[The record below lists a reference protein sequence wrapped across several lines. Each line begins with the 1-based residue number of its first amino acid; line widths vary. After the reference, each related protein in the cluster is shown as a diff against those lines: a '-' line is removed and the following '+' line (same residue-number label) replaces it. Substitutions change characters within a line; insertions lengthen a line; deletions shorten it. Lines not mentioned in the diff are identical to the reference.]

1 MASIVPS
8 ERLRRELQ
16 DLIAGVGEE
25 DDPIEAIGRLGA
37 RLILQQALEEE
48 LSEFL
53 GRERYE
59 RRGEPLSHR
68 NGYERVSVK
77 TTAGPLELERPRV
90 RNASALGFCSEI
102 VGKGVCRT
110 HALEALVVCSFL
122 RGLSVRDVE
131 AALAETFE
139 EPVISKSTVARVCRD
154 TAERY
159 RRWCER
165 RLSEHDVVYLFL
177 DAIYLKL
184 RPSDEPA
191 EGVLVA
197 WGVTLEGQKVLLGL
211 ALGSRE
217 SYESWLSFGR
227 DLAERGLRSPA
238 VVIADGAPGLWKAAR
253 ELWPGADE
261 QRCTVHALRSVTAK
275 LPERHHR
282 EVKARWWR
290 IFDEAASPG
299 EARRELL
306 ALAGDYRGTYRGT
319 YPSAAAVIERDVDA
333 LVAHLRWPSDHR
345 KRIRST
351 NLLERTFVEV
361 RRRTKVIGR
370 FPGETSALSLIWAV
384 LELSSRGWRGV
395 RMTPKT
401 VAEIERL
408 RRGGASAQVAEHE
421 HEVAA

>member
-1 MASIVPS
+1 MARVASS
-8 ERLRRELQ
+8 ERFRHQLDEVLEGVDRE
-16 DLIAGVGEE
+16 V
-25 DDPIEAIGRLGA
+25 DPVEAIGRLGA
-37 RLILQQALEEE
+37 RLILQQALEDEVT
-48 LSEFL
+48 EFL
-53 GRERYE
+53 GRVRYE
-59 RRGEPLSHR
+59 RAADPISHR
-68 NGYERVSVK
+68 NGYERRTVK
-77 TTAGPLELERPRV
+77 TTSGVVGLERPRV
-90 RNASALGFCSEI
+90 RDAQRLGFESK
-102 VGKGVCRT
+102 VLGKGVART
-110 HALEALVVCSFL
+110 HALESLVICSFL

-290 IFDEAASPG
+290 IFDEAASPR

-306 ALAGDYRGTYRGT
+306 ASGRRLSR
-319 YPSAAAVIERDVDA
+319 
-333 LVAHLRWPSDHR
+333 HLP
-345 KRIRST
+345 
-351 NLLERTFVEV
+351 L
-361 RRRTKVIGR
+361 G
-370 FPGETSALSLIWAV
+370 
-384 LELSSRGWRGV
+384 
-395 RMTPKT
+395 
-401 VAEIERL
+401 
-408 RRGGASAQVAEHE
+408 RGGDRARCGRPGRPPALAHRAPQADPEHE
-421 HEVAA
+421 SP